1 MALYL
6 LGCFICDIG
15 TSRIDILVTGC
26 HNIFHAY
33 SYRHSCVFTHIG
45 ASLIIGLWVAHFRTP
60 KVLPGQFHASLLMLV
75 TGLILVGIAEM
86 SGGVN
91 HIKIAVK
98 ILLALGV
105 AIAAFIGQRKHKA
118 GEPISTG
125 LAHAVG
131 GLAVINVAV
140 ATIWH

>member
-1 MALYL
+1 MFL
-6 LGCFICDIG
+6 LNNV
-15 TSRIDILVTGC
+15 LVFL
-26 HNIFHAY
+26 HI
-33 SYRHSCVFTHIG
+33 IG
-45 ASLIIGLWVAHFRTP
+45 AAIIIGLWIAHFRTP

-75 TGLILVGIAEM
+75 TGLLLVGIAEVT
-86 SGGVN
+86 GNPN

-98 ILLALGV
+98 ILIALSI
-105 AIAAFIGQRKHKA
+105 AAAAFIGQRKYKT

>member
-1 MALYL
+1 MFL
-6 LGCFICDIG
+6 LNN
-15 TSRIDILVTGC
+15 ILVFL
-26 HNIFHAY
+26 HI
-33 SYRHSCVFTHIG
+33 IG
-45 ASLIIGLWVAHFRTP
+45 AAIIIGLWIAHFRTP
-60 KVLPGQFHASLLMLV
+60 KVLPGQFHASPLMLI
-75 TGLILVGIAEM
+75 TGLLLVGIAEVTG
-86 SGGVN
+86 SPN

-98 ILLALGV
+98 ILIALSI
-105 AIAAFIGQRKHKA
+105 AAAAFIGQRKYKA